1 MKTETLDLV
10 TLSPSEKSVNLCD
23 FLTSLIEKDKDITDF
38 VVSTEV
44 LTLIEMS
51 SSYYMGFTPPQA
63 GSTGK
68 FKGIKIILDNY
79 QEPNT
84 LKICYKTNLINVI

>member
-1 MKTETLDLV
+1 MKTEILDLIR
-10 TLSPSEKSVNLCD
+10 LSPSEKSVKLCD

-51 SSYYMGFTPPQA
+51 SSYHKGFTPPQA

-68 FKGIKIILDNY
+68 FKGIKIILDPY
-79 QEPNT
+79 QETNT
-84 LKICYKTNLINVI
+84 IKKCYKTDVMGVI

>member
-1 MKTETLDLV
+1 MEIKTLDLV
-10 TLSPSEKSVNLCD
+10 TLSPSEKSVKLCD
-23 FLTSLIEKDKDITDF
+23 FLTSLIENDNDITDF
-38 VVSTEV
+38 VVSPET

-51 SSYYMGFTPPQA
+51 SSYKGFSPSQL

-68 FKGIKIILDNY
+68 FKGVKIILDSY

-84 LKICYKTNLINVI
+84 IKKCYKTNLVNIV

>member
-1 MKTETLDLV
+1 METLDLV
-10 TLSPSEKSVNLCD
+10 TLSPSEKSVKLCD

-38 VVSTEV
+38 VVSLEV

-51 SSYYMGFTPPQA
+51 SSYKGFTPPQA

-84 LKICYKTNLINVI
+84 VKICYKTNLINVI

>member
-10 TLSPSEKSVNLCD
+10 TLSPSEKSVKLCD

-51 SSYYMGFTPPQA
+51 SSYMGFTPTPA
-63 GSTGK
+63 GRTGK
-68 FKGIKIILDNY
+68 LKVLKLYLTITKNQIL
-79 QEPNT
+79 
-84 LKICYKTNLINVI
+84 

>member
-1 MKTETLDLV
+1 METETLNLV
-10 TLSPSEKSVNLCD
+10 TLSPSEKSVKLCD

-51 SSYYMGFTPPQA
+51 SSYKGFTPPQA

>member
-10 TLSPSEKSVNLCD
+10 TLSPSEKSVKVCD
-23 FLTSLIEKDKDITDF
+23 FLKTLIENDSDITDF
-38 VVSTEV
+38 IVSPEV
-44 LTLIEMS
+44 LFLIEMS
-51 SSYYMGFTPPQA
+51 SSYKGFSPSQV

-68 FKGIKIILDNY
+68 FKGIKIILDSY

-84 LKICYKTNLINVI
+84 IKKSYKTDLMGVI